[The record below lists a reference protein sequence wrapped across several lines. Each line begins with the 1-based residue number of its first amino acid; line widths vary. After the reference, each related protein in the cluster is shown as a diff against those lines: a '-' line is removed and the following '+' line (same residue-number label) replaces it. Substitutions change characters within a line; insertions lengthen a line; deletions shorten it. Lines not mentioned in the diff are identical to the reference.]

1 MDFDF
6 TPEEEAFREEVRS
19 FIAANKP
26 AGNPPTGEET
36 RLWHKKLSEK
46 RWIGFSWS
54 KEAGGGGGSFIEQ
67 FILKEEMGAAKA
79 PPLGTDFMG
88 LTWVGPSI
96 IKYGSDEQKQK
107 FLPQLLLGNSCW
119 CTGYSEP
126 DYGSD
131 LGGLQTRAVR
141 DGDHYVINGS
151 KIWTTL
157 AHEAEYCFLLARSD
171 PEARKYRGISCILT
185 PMDTAGIEVQPIPNL
200 YGKHSFNQVFF
211 NDVRVPV
218 ENRLGEEGQGWLVV
232 MGALAHERSGIS
244 EATEKIQ
251 HLEDL
256 IELARKSEKNGRPA
270 LEDTSTRRRLAR
282 FQTQISA
289 MRLNGMRYLTKQ
301 LRGED
306 PGTETSVNKVLRGR
320 LEFEMSDVALGLL
333 GASAQE
339 AGPWQQRSLDFHGS
353 VIGGGSPN
361 IQRNIIGE
369 RVLGLPKD

>member
-1 MDFDF
+1 MDFNF
-6 TPEEEAFREEVRS
+6 TPEEEAFRQEVRA
-19 FIAANKP
+19 FIAEHKP
-26 AGNPPTGEET
+26 ENDPPTPEET
-36 RLWHKKLSEK
+36 KAWHAKLAEKK
-46 RWIGFSWS
+46 WIGFSWP
-54 KEAGGGGGSFIEQ
+54 KEAGGGGASFIEQ
-67 FILKEEMGAAKA
+67 FILKEEMSTAKA

-96 IKYGSDEQKQK
+96 IKYGTQAQQEK
-107 FLPQLLLGNSCW
+107 FLPQLLSGDSVW

-126 DYGSD
+126 DHGSD

-141 DGDHYVINGS
+141 DGDHYVITGS

-171 PEARKYRGISCILT
+171 PDARKYRGLSCILT
-185 PMDTAGIEVQPIPNL
+185 PMDTPGIEVQPIPNL

-218 ENRLGEEGQGWLVV
+218 ENRLGKEGQGWLVV
-232 MGALAHERSGIS
+232 MDALAHERSGIS

-256 IELARKSEKNGRPA
+256 IELARTRRKGGQPA
-270 LEDTSTRRRLAR
+270 LEDAGTRRRLAR

-289 MRLNGMRYLTKQ
+289 MRLNGMRYLTRQ

-333 GASAQE
+333 GAEAQNH
-339 AGPWQQRSLDFHGS
+339 GPWQIRSLDFHGS

>member
-6 TPEEEAFREEVRS
+6 TPEEQAFREEVRA
-19 FIAANKP
+19 FIAENKP
-26 AGNPPTGEET
+26 ANNPPTAEDIKE
-36 RLWHKKLSEK
+36 WHRKLGEK
-46 RWIGFSWS
+46 RWIGFPWP
-54 KEAGGGGGSFIEQ
+54 KEAGGGGASFIEQ

-79 PPLGTDFMG
+79 PALGSDFMG

-96 IKYGSDEQKQK
+96 IKYGTDAQREK
-107 FLPQLLLGNSCW
+107 FLPQLLSGDSVW

-126 DYGSD
+126 DHGSD
-131 LGGLQTRAVR
+131 LGGLQTRAVL

-157 AHEAEYCFLLARSD
+157 AHEAEYCFLLARTD
-171 PEARKYRGISCILT
+171 PEAHKYAGISCILT
-185 PMDTAGIEVQPIPNL
+185 PMDTPGIEIQPIPNL

-211 NDVRVPV
+211 NDVRVPADH
-218 ENRLGEEGQGWLVV
+218 RLGKEGQGWRVV

-256 IELARKSEKNGRPA
+256 IELARNSRKNGGPA
-270 LEDTSTRRRLAR
+270 LEDTATRRRLAR
-282 FQTQISA
+282 FQAQISA

-320 LEFEMSDVALGLL
+320 LEFEMSDVALSLL

-339 AGPWQQRSLDFHGS
+339 YGPWQQRSLDFHGS

-369 RVLGLPKD
+369 RILGLQKD

>member
-6 TPEEEAFREEVRS
+6 SAEEQAFRDEVRS

-26 AGNPPTGEET
+26 ANDPATAEET
-36 RLWHKKLSEK
+36 KAWHAKLAEK
-46 RWIGFSWS
+46 RWIGFSWPR
-54 KEAGGGGGSFIEQ
+54 EFGGSGGSLIEQ

-88 LTWVGPSI
+88 LTWVGPSV
-96 IKYGSDEQKQK
+96 IKYGTKEQQEK
-107 FLPQLLLGNSCW
+107 FLPQLLSGDSCW

-131 LGGLQTRAVR
+131 LGGLQTRAVL

-157 AHEAEYCFLLARSD
+157 AHEAEHCFLLARSD
-171 PEARKYRGISCILT
+171 PEAKKYRGLTCILT
-185 PMDTAGIEVQPIPNL
+185 PMNTPGIEVQAIPNL

-218 ENRLGEEGQGWLVV
+218 ENRLGKEGQGWLVV
-232 MGALAHERSGIS
+232 MNALAHERSGIS

-256 IELARKSEKNGRPA
+256 IGLARKNQKNGRPA

-282 FQTQISA
+282 FQSQISA

-301 LRGED
+301 LRGGD

-333 GASAQE
+333 GAGAQE

>member
-6 TPEEEAFREEVRS
+6 TPEEQAFREEIRD

-26 AGNPPTGEET
+26 AGNPPSAEEIE
-36 RLWHKKLSEK
+36 RWHEKLAEK
-46 RWIGFSWS
+46 RWIGFSWPRES
-54 KEAGGGGGSFIEQ
+54 GGGGGTLIEQ

-96 IKYGSDEQKQK
+96 IKYGTEEQQRQ
-107 FLPQLLLGNSCW
+107 FLPELLAGRSCW

-126 DYGSD
+126 DHGSD
-131 LGGLQTRAVR
+131 LGGLQTRAVL
-141 DGDHYVINGS
+141 DGDDYVINGS

-157 AHEAEYCFLLARSD
+157 AHEADYCFLLARSD
-171 PEARKYRGISCILT
+171 PEAKKYRGLSCILT
-185 PMDTAGIEVQPIPNL
+185 PMNTPGIEVRPIPNL

-211 NDVRVPV
+211 NDVRVPAK
-218 ENRLGEEGQGWLVV
+218 NRLGKEGQGWLVV
-232 MGALAHERSGIS
+232 MNALAHERSGIS

-256 IELARKSEKNGRPA
+256 VSLARSSRKYGMPA
-270 LEDTSTRRRLAR
+270 LDDTSTRRRLAR

-333 GASAQE
+333 GAAAQE

-369 RVLGLPKD
+369 RILGLPKD